1 MGLGCV
7 SGEEVTGV
15 SVCVCVCAC
24 KPLSGCAQEGQAQGA
39 GSEDKTPEHR
49 PRGGAGGATGRGGV
63 GAKNLSDSFPPQGLG
78 ILEIPSVRT
87 W

>member
-49 PRGGAGGATGRGGV
+49 PRGGAGH
-63 GAKNLSDSFPPQGLG
+63 KPLDQP
-78 ILEIPSVRT
+78 
-87 W
+87 